1 MYTSHFFAQLS
12 RMKYINRWP
21 LMRNTQKE
29 NISEHSLQV
38 AMVAHA
44 LAVISNKK
52 YGTALDTGEIALIA
66 MYHDASEILTGDLPT
81 PVKYKNK
88 AIASEYKKIE
98 KLAEYQLLAQLPDEF
113 RDEYQHLL
121 DTDHQK
127 PELVKVVKAADTLCA
142 YIKCLEEIQSGNN
155 EFVPAKRRLEQTLEE
170 RMTPAVRYFIDVFI
184 PSFSLTLDDM
194 NQANEL

>member
-1 MYTSHFFAQLS
+1 MSTSHFFAQLS

-52 YGTALDTGEIALIA
+52 YGTELDTGEVALMA
-66 MYHDASEILTGDLPT
+66 MFHDASEILTGDLPT

-88 AIASEYKKIE
+88 AIATEYKKIE
-98 KLAEYQLLAQLPDEF
+98 KLAEYQLLSLLPEEF
-113 RDEYQHLL
+113 VPDYQHLL
-121 DTDHQK
+121 DSDHQNQ
-127 PELVKVVKAADTLCA
+127 ELVKVVKAADTLCA
-142 YIKCLEEIQSGNN
+142 YIKCLEEIQAGNN
-155 EFVPAKRRLEQTLEE
+155 EFIPAKKRLEMTLEE
-170 RMTPAVRYFIDVFI
+170 RMTPAVHYFMEMFI
-184 PSFSLTLDDM
+184 PSFSLTLDEM
-194 NQANEL
+194 NQDSEL